1 MGRPTIPDG
10 VLIAAHRRL
19 SGELGRA
26 PTRNELGQAVG
37 LTDQAT
43 ANRMAALGLA
53 RSIQRVKLVSDVDVL
68 KAHERLTDEL
78 GRAPTS
84 TELSRRIGLCEPS
97 TSSRMRTLG
106 LARTHMTRSEAGRMG
121 ADSSNAQRARRR
133 AERRA
138 EDNQQDEHK
147 TEQDG
152 ILLRMNAEKARK
164 ARYYAAWR
172 GEGKAA
178 GTPGETHG
186 IAGALYAPGE
196 RARVRCA
203 ICNRDLVITPRTH
216 PWYMRDSDG
225 VVRWLCSEQ
234 CMRGCDG

>member
-19 SGELGRA
+19 CDQLGRA
-26 PTRNELGQAVG
+26 PTRNELGRAVG

-53 RSIQRVKLVSDVDVL
+53 RSILRVKLVSDVDVL
-68 KAHERLTDEL
+68 RAHERLTDEL

-84 TELSRRIGLCEPS
+84 TELSRRIGICEPS

-106 LARTHMTRSEAGRMG
+106 LARTHMTRSEAGRIG
-121 ADSSNAQRARRR
+121 ADIANGKKRARRKQEDKPPESPIR
-133 AERRA
+133 AKDMFDAYRDAER
-138 EDNQQDEHK
+138 
-147 TEQDG
+147 
-152 ILLRMNAEKARK
+152 ARK
-164 ARYYAAWR
+164 QRYYAAWR
-172 GEGKAA
+172 GEGKADGA
-178 GTPGETHG
+178 PGETHG

-234 CMRGCDG
+234 CMRGVDV